1 MNVYK
6 NIEMMI
12 LAADIWND
20 RLLLIATPKG
30 ELKMFNRELK
40 EMRVIDLEGL
50 KVNEIKLMKRQ
61 IFVVGRVRQFGHEYS
76 GYKVIECN
84 DELAV

>member
-50 KVNEIKLMKRQ
+50 KVNEIKLMKR
-61 IFVVGRVRQFGHEYS
+61 
-76 GYKVIECN
+76 
-84 DELAV
+84 